1 MTASF
6 KDQTLDSA
14 VEYLAHRKVGLQHGL
29 VSSLDKQAFD
39 LSATLSSIGDAYK
52 KQSPVVQKG
61 LIGAGVGGALGL
73 GSSMFSRPGRGN
85 ALRDTLTGA
94 LAGGIAG
101 GGYGLAQDRK
111 NLADKAIPGGSDS
124 STQGQL
130 EKLYDTQEK
139 AQPSLVHRAGGALAE
154 HPILSALGL
163 AGGADVAVGSSLAS
177 QGKNISPSA
186 WKNVSRKMEEQI
198 AASGGDPGKSSIFTQ
213 LENARNNAS
222 GKGGKAAANRFRK
235 NPLAYVQTLKPAQQ
249 EELMKALSY
258 IDDVTTPMTGTQYIL
273 QQGKQRAANPPSKR
287 KLTMLDDVLA
297 KTKPVLDKL
306 PTSLPKSRSLR
317 YGIPAG
323 LISLWLAS
331 KGYAN
336 TENARDQLEV
346 IKKQISEAGR

>member
-1 MTASF
+1 MTTSF

-14 VEYLAHRKVGLQHGL
+14 AEYLAHRKVGLQHGL

-39 LSATLSSIGDAYK
+39 LSSTLSSIGEAYK
-52 KQSPVVQKG
+52 NQSPVVQKG

-101 GGYGLAQDRK
+101 GGYGLMEDRK
-111 NLADKAIPGGSDS
+111 NLASKAIPGALDGSAQD
-124 STQGQL
+124 QL

-139 AQPSLVHRAGGALAE
+139 AKPSLVHRAGGALAE
-154 HPILSALGL
+154 HPILSALGM
-163 AGGADVAVGSSLAS
+163 AGGADVATGSVLAS
-177 QGKNISPSA
+177 QGKNVSSSA
-186 WKNVSRKMEEQI
+186 WQNVAKKLEEQI
-198 AASGGDPGKSSIFTQ
+198 GAHGGDPTKSQIYTQ
-213 LENARNNAS
+213 IANTKNQ
-222 GKGGKAAANRFRK
+222 AAAKAFRK
-235 NPLAYVQTLKPAQQ
+235 NPLAYIQTLKPAQQ
-249 EELMKALSY
+249 TELMKSLST
-258 IDDVTTPMTGTQYIL
+258 IPDVTTPMTGTQYLL
-273 QQGKQRAANPPSKR
+273 QQGKQRAANPPSKS
-287 KLTMLDDVLA
+287 KLTKLDDILA
-297 KTKPVLDKL
+297 RTRPVLDRV

-346 IKKQISEAGR
+346 IKKQISEAGK

>member
-1 MTASF
+1 MTTSF

-39 LSATLSSIGDAYK
+39 LSSTLSSIGEAYK
-52 KQSPVVQKG
+52 NQSPVVQKG

-85 ALRDTLTGA
+85 AVRDTLTGA

-101 GGYGLAQDRK
+101 GGYGLMQDRK
-111 NLADKAIPGGSDS
+111 NIAGKAIPGGLDG
-124 STQGQL
+124 STQDQL
-130 EKLYDTQEK
+130 EELYDTQEK
-139 AQPSLVHRAGGALAE
+139 AQPSLVHSTGSALAD

-163 AGGADVAVGSSLAS
+163 AGGADVATGSVLAS
-177 QGKNISPSA
+177 QGKNVSSSA
-186 WKNVSRKMEEQI
+186 WQNVTRKLEEQI

-213 LENARNNAS
+213 IANVK
-222 GKGGKAAANRFRK
+222 GKPAANKFRK

-249 EELMKALSY
+249 EELMKSLSY
-258 IDDVTTPMTGTQYIL
+258 INDVTTPMTGTQYIL

-287 KLTMLDDVLA
+287 KLTMLDDILA
-297 KTKPVLDKL
+297 RTRPVLDKM

-346 IKKQISEAGR
+346 IKQQISEAGR

>member
-14 VEYLAHRKVGLQHGL
+14 ANYLAHRKVGLQRGL

-39 LSATLSSIGDAYK
+39 LSSTLTSIGDAYK
-52 KQSPVVQKG
+52 SQSPVVQKG
-61 LIGAGVGGALGL
+61 IIGAGVGGALGL

-85 ALRDTLTGA
+85 AVRDTLTGA
-94 LAGGIAG
+94 LAGGLAG
-101 GGYGLAQDRK
+101 GGYGLVQDRK
-111 NLADKAIPGGSDS
+111 NLANKAVPGGLDN
-124 STQGQL
+124 STQDQL
-130 EKLYDTQEK
+130 EELYDTQEK
-139 AQPSLVHRAGGALAE
+139 AQPSLVHRTGSAMAD

-163 AGGADVAVGSSLAS
+163 AGGADVATGSALAS
-177 QGKNISPSA
+177 QGKNISPTA
-186 WKNVSRKMEEQI
+186 WQNVTRKLEQQI

-213 LENARNNAS
+213 IENV
-222 GKGGKAAANRFRK
+222 KGKAAANKFRK
-235 NPLAYVQTLKPAQQ
+235 NPLAYIQTLKPAQQ
-249 EELMKALSY
+249 EELMKSLSY
-258 IDDVTTPMTGTQYIL
+258 IDDVTTPMTGLQYLL
-273 QQGKQRAANPPSKR
+273 QQGKQRAANPPSKSKANR
-287 KLTMLDDVLA
+287 LDGILA
-297 KTKPVLDKL
+297 KTRPVLDKL

-346 IKKQISEAGR
+346 IKQQIAGDGK